1 MQLSEKYNLNYNII
15 ATSHSKLQEKFLKRD
30 QNKFGIIIGVTD
42 KEAYTNGNSLPAD
55 YKGTLE
61 EKAKIEGPYHKLT
74 KGGNKFWAIMETQEI
89 ENPESL
95 QKLADLIEQY
105 DIGYTSVQVKKMQC
119 SHCGYESTNFHLE
132 NCPKC
137 GNNL

>member
-1 MQLSEKYNLNYNII
+1 
-15 ATSHSKLQEKFLKRD
+15 
-30 QNKFGIIIGVTD
+30 
-42 KEAYTNGNSLPAD
+42 
-55 YKGTLE
+55 
-61 EKAKIEGPYHKLT
+61 
-74 KGGNKFWAIMETQEI
+74 METQEI